1 MKRLAL
7 AAAALTT
14 LAACSSGGGDATKAA
29 DRTVE
34 ITMSDIAFTPAA
46 VTVAK
51 GETVTF
57 RFTNTGKLTHDA
69 FLGDAAAQAEHEK
82 EMSGGGGHGG
92 HGGDDAITV
101 EAGKT
106 GTLTHTFKEAGT
118 TEIGCH
124 EPGHY
129 GAGMKVVVTVTG

>member
-1 MKRLAL
+1 MKHHAVAAAVLAL
-7 AAAALTT
+7 AT
-14 LAACSSGGGDATKAA
+14 ACSSGGGDAGKAG
-29 DRTVE
+29 RTVE
-34 ITMSDIAFTPAA
+34 IAMTDIAFTPAA
-46 VTVAK
+46 VTVAR

-57 RFTNTGKLTHDA
+57 RFTNNGKLKHDA

-82 EMSGGGGHGG
+82 EMGAGGGHGG

-101 EAGKT
+101 DPGKT
-106 GTLTHTFKEAGT
+106 GTLTHTFEEAGT

-129 GAGMKVVVTVTG
+129 AAGMKVVVTVTA

>member
-7 AAAALTT
+7 AAAALTS
-14 LAACSSGGGDATKAA
+14 LAACSSGGGDAKAA

-34 ITMSDIAFTPAA
+34 ITMSDIAFAPAA

-82 EMSGGGGHGG
+82 DMNAGGGHGG

-106 GTLTHTFKEAGT
+106 GTLTHTFDEAGT